1 MYYRADLHIHSKFS
15 IATSRHADL
24 ETYYSWA
31 QVKGIDVIGTG
42 DFTHPGWFREITEK
56 LEAVGNGF
64 FRLKSKPVTDTLK
77 VFRPHKRDIQF
88 CLSSEIS
95 SVFKKNNRVYK
106 VHSLIYVPD
115 FNAARAVS
123 EKLELI
129 GNIHSDGRPILKLN
143 PGELLKIV
151 KDASAEGYL
160 IPAHIWTPWFSIL
173 GSKSGFNSIEECF
186 EDLTEEVFA
195 LETGL
200 SSDPAMNRLWS
211 NLDRYT
217 LISNSDAHSPNK
229 LGREVN
235 LFNTELSYGS
245 MFSALKTGE
254 GFKGTYEYFP
264 EKGKYHLDG
273 HRKCGVRFSPEET
286 AELKG
291 ICPVC
296 GKPLTIGV
304 LHRVKDCADRTG
316 PVVPEPMGAERVV
329 SSSTGPPMTNSV
341 ALEST
346 PGYKYVVPLEE
357 FLGAAVGVGPSTKTV
372 QRLFASAIGL
382 YGDEYSILFDVPVE
396 DISADLGYEIGE
408 KLSKFRQGK
417 ISLSP
422 GYDGKFGTFSI

>member
-1 MYYRADLHIHSKFS
+1 MHYRADLHVHSKYS

-31 QVKGIDVIGTG
+31 QIKGIDVIGTG
-42 DFTHPGWFREITEK
+42 DFTHPGWFAEIVEK
-56 LEAVGNGF
+56 LKPVGNGF
-64 FRLKSKPVTDTLK
+64 FRLKNKPATDALK
-77 VFRPHKRDIQF
+77 TFKSHGREVQF

-95 SVFKKNNRVYK
+95 SIFKKNGRVYK

-115 FNAARAVS
+115 LNTARAVS
-123 EKLELI
+123 EKLKTI
-129 GNIHSDGRPILKLN
+129 GNIRSDGRPILKLN
-143 PGELLKIV
+143 PRDLLEIV
-151 KDASAEGYL
+151 KEASVSGYL

-186 EDLTEEVFA
+186 EDLTEEIFA

-235 LFNTELSYGS
+235 LFNTGLNYES
-245 MFSALKTGE
+245 MFTALKNGLKTGLKTGE

-273 HRKCGVRFSPEET
+273 HRKCNVCLTPEET
-286 AELKG
+286 AKLKG

-296 GKPLTIGV
+296 GKSLTIGV
-304 LHRVKDCADRTG
+304 LHRVKDCADRTESA
-316 PVVPEPMGAERVV
+316 EPAGA
-329 SSSTGPPMTNSV
+329 
-341 ALEST
+341 
-346 PGYKYVVPLEE
+346 PGYRYTVPLDE
-357 FLGAAVGVGPSTKTV
+357 FLSAAVGAGPSTKTV
-372 QRLFASAIGL
+372 QKLSASAVRL
-382 YGDEYSILFDVPVE
+382 YGDEYSILYDVSVK
-396 DISADLGYEIGE
+396 DVSANLGYDIGE
-408 KLSKFRQGK
+408 KLDKFRRGE

-422 GYDGKFGTFSI
+422 GYDGKFGTFSIGTA